1 MRRAV
6 LLYNPSSG
14 RKRARRKADV
24 HAAGSVLRAAG
35 VDVEQI
41 PTEGPETAG
50 RQAREAIARGADTIF
65 ACGGDGTVHDTL
77 QGMVGSNAAL
87 SVIPLGTANALAV
100 DLGIPRN
107 NPAAAAQW
115 ALRASPRLI
124 TVGKLEYCAGG
135 QPTERY
141 FTVAAGI
148 GADAHLAYKMTS
160 EAKGRLGMVAYYWRA
175 THIWATHDFP
185 PFEVEFCDTD
195 SNTPRVEIVSE
206 VLAVRVTQFGGL
218 LQKLAPGAALKRD
231 CLRLVLFKTRSR
243 SRYLTYVVKGLFPGQ
258 RRVPGIELVDA
269 TRVEC
274 RGILQ
279 CDGALGWRSRQPA
292 PPSIH
297 VEADG
302 EPLGRLPASLSVV
315 PDALRLLMV

>member
-14 RKRARRKADV
+14 RKRTGRVADV
-24 HAAGSVLRAAG
+24 QAVARVLQQDG
-35 VDVEQI
+35 IEVEAI
-41 PTEGPETAG
+41 PTEGPATAG
-50 RQAREAIARGADTIF
+50 RQARAAIESGADTVL

-77 QGMVGSNAAL
+77 QGMAGADAAL
-87 SVIPLGTANALAV
+87 GVIPLGTANALAV

-107 NPAAAAQW
+107 PVAAARW
-115 ALRASPRLI
+115 ALRAHPECI
-124 TVGKLEYCAGG
+124 TVGKLEYCYQRGVAK
-135 QPTERY
+135 RY

-160 EAKGRLGMVAYYWRA
+160 EAKGRLGMAAYYWRA

-185 PFEVEFCDTD
+185 PFEARFFD
-195 SNTPRVEIVSE
+195 SALNQTRIEIVSE
-206 VLAVRVTQFGGL
+206 VLAVRLTQFGGL
-218 LQKLAPGAALKRD
+218 LRHLAPGAALKRD

-243 SRYLTYVVKGLFPGQ
+243 SRYLSYVLKGLLPVQ
-258 RRVPGIELVDA
+258 RHVPGIELVDA
-269 TRVEC
+269 TSLEC
-274 RGILQ
+274 RGMMQ
-279 CDGALGWRSRQPA
+279 CDGALGFRSRQSA

-302 EPLGRLPASLSVV
+302 EILGRLPASISVERG
-315 PDALRLLMV
+315 ALRLLMM